1 MNEIDSFCF
10 RQESERLM
18 KLCMA
23 QMQLSLQQSDKEVE
37 KLTSSFQELANIC
50 PQLETTIKQ
59 LNLTEHIEIDALHE
73 KMRQQ
78 VNQSIV
84 AFQFYDR
91 LSQQLNYVINNL
103 ELLSQLT
110 QDNTNLADESKW
122 LELRTHVL
130 KSYSMESEHLIFQA
144 IMAGKDVPE
153 AIQLQQTSSQPN
165 DDIEL
170 F

>member
-1 MNEIDSFCF
+1 MNEIDNFCF
-10 RQESERLM
+10 RQESGRLM

-23 QMQLSLQQSDKEVE
+23 QMLLSLQQSDEEVE

-50 PQLETTIKQ
+50 PELEIIISQ
-59 LNLTEHIEIDALHE
+59 LNLTDNSKIEALHE
-73 KMRQQ
+73 KMRLQ

-91 LSQQLNYVINNL
+91 LSQQLNHVIKNI
-103 ELLSQLT
+103 ELLNQLT
-110 QDNTNLADESKW
+110 QDNTNLDDESKW
-122 LELRTHVL
+122 LELRAHVL

-144 IMAGKDVPE
+144 IMAGKEVSQ
-153 AIQLQQTSSQPN
+153 AIQLQQASSQH